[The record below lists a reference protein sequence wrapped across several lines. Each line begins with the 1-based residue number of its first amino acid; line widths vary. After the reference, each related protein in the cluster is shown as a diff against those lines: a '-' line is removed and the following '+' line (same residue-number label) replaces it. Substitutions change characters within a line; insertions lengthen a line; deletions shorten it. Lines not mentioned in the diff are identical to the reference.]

1 MFGNHL
7 HRPGR
12 VELGH
17 HIKRPAVGQGGEKIA
32 VIANAVADRRQAQ
45 NARMSADA
53 QTAHGGN
60 PSDAP
65 LCCTLGDLHPLG
77 QTRGAGGIE
86 NIGWIFRRWRNER
99 RQCRTIPPAFGKI
112 LSTFN
117 RAHRQ
122 QRRPFGQN
130 SGHGLGQIRIGQ
142 NNGTGKGAVRDQLR
156 HLRRR
161 QARIDQGRHGAQ
173 AGQGQND
180 QTMFKKIRQ
189 HGGKP
194 RARFDAPIRQPGGDD
209 IDLPQSGRMSAAGPC
224 GHRQWQDDPAC
235 VRRRTRPSHRSCAS
249 ASPPT
254 FLPVFLSAL
263 AAPKYLPAAKA
274 TLRSALARPSGSLTA
289 VQ

>member
-86 NIGWIFRRWRNER
+86 NIGRIFRRWRNER

-209 IDLPQSGRMSAAGPC
+209 IDLPHHLGVCQPPVRAVIDNGKMIRRAFGGVPDQVIGRVHLRLPPPSYRSSYQPSQP
-224 GHRQWQDDPAC
+224 RNTYP
-235 VRRRTRPSHRSCAS
+235 RPRPHFVPHWRD
-249 ASPPT
+249 
-254 FLPVFLSAL
+254 L
-263 AAPKYLPAAKA
+263 AVP
-274 TLRSALARPSGSLTA
+274 
-289 VQ
+289 